1 MLLLS
6 AILSFPPDDPSIVS
20 VSVSKD
26 KLLSE
31 LIADAPLPV
40 NKALDVKVV
49 APVPPSATESVPL
62 IPVALKSR
70 DSLVLSDD

>member
-1 MLLLS
+1 MCNDVLLLS

-26 KLLSE
+26 KLFSE

-49 APVPPSATESVPL
+49 APVPPFDTDEFQL
-62 IPVALKSR
+62 
-70 DSLVLSDD
+70 